1 MSKVIAVNAGSSSLK
16 FKIYEVPSEDVVASG
31 QIDRIG
37 IGNSNISIKYGEGQ
51 KFEDVKDIADHEVA
65 TEFLLNQLNTL
76 NIITSYDE
84 ISGTGHRVVA
94 GGEIFKESTLLD
106 DEAIQKIDELAEF
119 APLHNGPEARAIRAF
134 QKVLPG
140 KPAVGIFD
148 TSFHTTMPE
157 VAYLYSI
164 PLEYYEEFGARRYGA
179 HGTSHRYVANRA
191 AELMGKPIE
200 DLKIITCHLG
210 NGGSITAVDGG
221 KSIDTSMGFTP
232 LAGITMGTRSGDI
245 DASLVQ
251 FLMKKLNITDIDE
264 MISILNNKS
273 GLLGLSG
280 VSSDMRDVEDVADNG
295 DERSQTTLEIFYDRV
310 RKYIGQYIAV
320 MGGVDAVVFT
330 AGIGENSG
338 RTRAAIIDDHMAFFG
353 MEIDETANDT
363 RDEAKISSEDSK
375 VAIYTIPTDEELVI
389 VRDTVRLGNINE

>member
-1 MSKVIAVNAGSSSLK
+1 
-16 FKIYEVPSEDVVASG
+16 
-31 QIDRIG
+31 
-37 IGNSNISIKYGEGQ
+37 
-51 KFEDVKDIADHEVA
+51 
-65 TEFLLNQLNTL
+65 
-76 NIITSYDE
+76 
-84 ISGTGHRVVA
+84 
-94 GGEIFKESTLLD
+94 
-106 DEAIQKIDELAEF
+106 
-119 APLHNGPEARAIRAF
+119 
-134 QKVLPG
+134 
-140 KPAVGIFD
+140 
-148 TSFHTTMPE
+148 
-157 VAYLYSI
+157 
-164 PLEYYEEFGARRYGA
+164 
-179 HGTSHRYVANRA
+179 
-191 AELMGKPIE
+191 MGKPIE

-221 KSIDTSMGFTP
+221 KSVDTSMGFTP

-280 VSSDMRDVEDVADNG
+280 VSSDMRDVEDAADKG

-338 RTRAAIIDDHMAFFG
+338 RTRAAIIDDHMSFFG
-353 MEIDETANDT
+353 MKIDEAANDT